1 MRIAQATADRL
12 SIGLSMACAIHC
24 LVTPVLLAFLPSIAA
39 LQLNTELFHLW
50 MVIVVIPVSVYALT
64 LGCKRH
70 KRYRVLASGIV
81 GIALLVSAIALYEHV
96 GELGEKLLTV
106 LGACFVAIGHL
117 SNYRLCQK
125 LRAS

>member
-24 LVTPVLLAFLPSIAA
+24 LVTRVLLAFLPSIAA

-96 GELGEKLLTV
+96 GELAEKILNV
-106 LGACFVAIGHL
+106 LGAFFVAIGHL